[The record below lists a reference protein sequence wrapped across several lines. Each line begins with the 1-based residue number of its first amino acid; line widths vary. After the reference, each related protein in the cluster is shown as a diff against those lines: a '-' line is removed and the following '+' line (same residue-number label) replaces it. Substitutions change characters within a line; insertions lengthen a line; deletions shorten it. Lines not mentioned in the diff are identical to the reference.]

1 MKFSKLIIA
10 LFLMAFFPKAT
21 AQKFEL
27 GKVSIKELQ
36 EKTHPIDTSAV
47 ATILYNKAKTVFEYN
62 LKDGFSINTEYEFRI
77 KIYKKEGLKW
87 ANKQVSY
94 YVGYQ
99 KYNDDVVEFSNAV
112 TYNLENEKIVKTKL
126 NNEGIFKKNVNK
138 NWSEASITMPN
149 VKVGSIIEYK
159 YILKTENIVEFP
171 VFNFQ
176 YEIPVNYSEYNTE
189 IPGFFVYK
197 SKLLGFIQLDR
208 EQKITNGSLNYAKE
222 NEPTKSNIVTF
233 QQVISKY
240 KTYNIPALKEE
251 AFVDNIQN
259 YRTSMELELEKTQFY
274 GEPVKDYAQ
283 TWEGV
288 AKSIYN
294 DKDFGDE
301 LLESGYFEQD
311 YQKIINNVGSQNERM
326 EAIFK
331 FVQNKMN
338 WDNKRGCFTDKGVK
352 KAYQE
357 GTGNIAEINFILITM
372 LKAAGINAN
381 PVLISTIDNGIL
393 LFPSRAVFNYV
404 IVAAEI
410 DGKQILLDATNK
422 YTTFNILPLN
432 VLNRTGRLI
441 RQDGTSD
448 EISLDPKTQSKES
461 TNMEVSLNGKAEIVG
476 KIRIQKTDYE
486 AFIFRENNSGINK
499 ENYLEKIENDL
510 NGIQISDYSIENVT
524 DLSKPIAENIT
535 FTSDKGCEII
545 NGKMYINPLLFFTQT
560 KNPFVQERREF
571 PIYFGYPTQEKF
583 SINIEI
589 PQGYVVESYPKTIK
603 IATIENTGLFA
614 FDISVS
620 GTKIQIQA
628 TTDIISA
635 RLSANYYRILKEF
648 FQKVID
654 KQNEK
659 IVLKK
664 I

>member
-535 FTSDKGCEII
+535 FTSDKGCEI
-545 NGKMYINPLLFFTQT
+545 
-560 KNPFVQERREF
+560 
-571 PIYFGYPTQEKF
+571 
-583 SINIEI
+583 
-589 PQGYVVESYPKTIK
+589 
-603 IATIENTGLFA
+603 
-614 FDISVS
+614 
-620 GTKIQIQA
+620 
-628 TTDIISA
+628 
-635 RLSANYYRILKEF
+635 
-648 FQKVID
+648 
-654 KQNEK
+654 
-659 IVLKK
+659 
-664 I
+664 

>member
-1 MKFSKLIIA
+1 MKIKLFFAVLFVVSFSKIN
-10 LFLMAFFPKAT
+10 

-27 GKVSIKELQ
+27 GKVSVAELE
-36 EKTHPIDTSAV
+36 EKSHPIDTTAV
-47 ATILYNKAKTVFEYN
+47 AAILFNKARTFFTYDAKN
-62 LKDGFSINTEYEFRI
+62 GFSINTENTFRI
-77 KIYKKEGLKW
+77 KIYKKEGLQW
-87 ANKQVSY
+87 ANHKVPY
-94 YVGYQ
+94 RIGYE
-99 KYNDDVVEFSNAV
+99 KGNNDALEFKDCV
-112 TYNLENEKIVKTKL
+112 TYNLENGKIVKTKL
-126 NNEGIFKKNVNK
+126 NSEGNFKTTINK
-138 NWSEASITMPN
+138 YWKEAAITMPN

-171 VFNFQ
+171 EFNFQ

-197 SKLLGFIQLDR
+197 SKFLGFIQLDR
-208 EQKITNGSLNYAKE
+208 EQKIASGTLNYAKE

-259 YRTSMELELEKTQFY
+259 YRTSIELELERTQFY

-301 LLESGYFEQD
+301 LRERGYFEQD
-311 YQKIINNVGSQNERM
+311 LQKIINNVGSQNERM
-326 EAIFK
+326 DAIFK

-338 WDNKRGCFTDKGVK
+338 WNNKRGYLTDNGVK
-352 KAYQE
+352 KAYLE
-357 GTGNIAEINFILITM
+357 GIGNTAEINFILTTM
-372 LKAAGINAN
+372 LKAAAIKAN

-393 LFPSRAVFNYV
+393 ISPSRTVFNYV

-448 EISLDPKTQSKES
+448 EISLDPKTQSKEL
-461 TNMEVSLNGKAEIVG
+461 TNMIVSLNDKAEIVG

-486 AFIFRENNSGINK
+486 AFAFREKNSGINK
-499 ENYLEKIENDL
+499 ENYLEKIEDDL

-524 DLSKPIAENIT
+524 DLSKPIEENIT

-560 KNPFVQERREF
+560 KNPFIQESREF

-589 PQGYVVESYPKTIK
+589 PQGYVVESYPKTVK
-603 IATIENTGLFA
+603 IETVEKIGLFA
-614 FDISVS
+614 FDIYVS

-628 TTDIISA
+628 TADINSA
-635 RLSANYYRILKEF
+635 RLPANYYSILKEF
-648 FQKVID
+648 FQKTID